1 MVINYGKT
9 HSGCQRYKCK
19 KCHCTYTFHNRI
31 NKINREKIW
40 FVEWIIEGYSV
51 RQLVKISRRGIWKIK
66 QIINY
71 WLNQE
76 VPEIKF
82 NSKTLKYLIFDG
94 TYFKHENCLL
104 LLLNSSN
111 GKAISYDYQIRE
123 NYATAFK
130 IFNEVKAK
138 GVKPI
143 AITVDGNTSVI
154 RALKTVWP
162 DIIIQR
168 CLVHIQRQGL
178 AWLRKYPKL
187 EASKELRKIFLM
199 LFKIETYEKRN
210 YFYRVLVKW
219 EKLYGE
225 YVLSLPSDHK
235 VYGDL
240 QRARS
245 LLHHAW
251 PDMFHY
257 LNDRKIASTTNQ
269 IEGYFSIVKSRYKQ
283 HHGLTKT
290 NRKKYLFWFIYLKNN
305 R

>member
-1 MVINYGKT
+1 M
-9 HSGCQRYKCK
+9 
-19 KCHCTYTFHNRI
+19 
-31 NKINREKIW
+31 
-40 FVEWIIEGYSV
+40 
-51 RQLVKISRRGIWKIK
+51 
-66 QIINY
+66 
-71 WLNQE
+71 
-76 VPEIKF
+76 
-82 NSKTLKYLIFDG
+82 
-94 TYFKHENCLL
+94 

-123 NYATAFK
+123 NYAAAFK

-245 LLHHAW
+245 LLHHA
-251 PDMFHY
+251 
-257 LNDRKIASTTNQ
+257 
-269 IEGYFSIVKSRYKQ
+269 
-283 HHGLTKT
+283 
-290 NRKKYLFWFIYLKNN
+290 
-305 R
+305 